1 MNTNMRGVLLMGL
14 GRHEIKNLFAPCG
27 TVVDVEIIKHKGGKN
42 RNFAFVTMAS
52 PEEAQAAVNQFDTQ
66 EVSGRIIRVE
76 FAKKFKK
83 PRPQRS
89 ASAPARETQHKLYV
103 SNLSWKVRST
113 HLREFF
119 SANFNPVSSKV
130 VFESN
135 EGRSAGYG
143 FVSFA
148 TKEEAEAAISSLDG
162 KEPLGSV
169 TLLAFWVTCPLTFS
183 ARTLLDS
190 ANRDA
195 GLINDFIAP
204 PTGVDGATTSFEIR
218 LTAPSKSDTKQSTIR
233 SKTINLISLHKF
245 VSIES
250 NTMKNLVIVTV
261 EVKQFAAIAVIGEA
275 SSSKRQ
281 WSRCSRLRRR
291 VAVAAMAWLCA
302 VASVQRWLGFAR
314 LHRCSDGLALRG
326 CIGDCWKLL
335 CEVASPI
342 CWLLLH
348 AIAV

>member
-1 MNTNMRGVLLMGL
+1 MAALEAAATSIFLTNYPFSFSCLFPKLPHCIKLLHYSNSTPSL
-14 GRHEIKNLFAPCG
+14 IYNFPTRNVCLQVCSTLQDTTVQTKPEQTQKQNIRRKLYVFNLPWSFSVAEIKNLFAPCG

-103 SNLSWKVRST
+103 
-113 HLREFF
+113 
-119 SANFNPVSSKV
+119 

-162 KEPLGSV
+162 KELMGRPLR
-169 TLLAFWVTCPLTFS
+169 LKFS
-183 ARTLLDS
+183 QK
-190 ANRDA
+190 
-195 GLINDFIAP
+195 ND
-204 PTGVDGATTSFEIR
+204 D
-218 LTAPSKSDTKQSTIR
+218 
-233 SKTINLISLHKF
+233 
-245 VSIES
+245 VSES
-250 NTMKNLVIVTV
+250 NKEEEDVS
-261 EVKQFAAIAVIGEA
+261 EDQSAE
-275 SSSKRQ
+275 S
-281 WSRCSRLRRR
+281 
-291 VAVAAMAWLCA
+291 
-302 VASVQRWLGFAR
+302 
-314 LHRCSDGLALRG
+314 
-326 CIGDCWKLL
+326 
-335 CEVASPI
+335 
-342 CWLLLH
+342 
-348 AIAV
+348 

>member
-1 MNTNMRGVLLMGL
+1 MAALEAAATSIFLTNYPFSFSCLFPKLPHCIKLLHSSNSTPSL
-14 GRHEIKNLFAPCG
+14 IYNFPTRNLCLQVCSTLQDTTVETKPEQTQKQNIRRKLYVFNLPWSFSVAEIKNLFAPCG

-103 SNLSWKVRST
+103 
-113 HLREFF
+113 
-119 SANFNPVSSKV
+119 

-148 TKEEAEAAISSLDG
+148 TEEEAEAAISSLDG
-162 KEPLGSV
+162 KELMGRPLR
-169 TLLAFWVTCPLTFS
+169 LKFS
-183 ARTLLDS
+183 QK
-190 ANRDA
+190 
-195 GLINDFIAP
+195 ND
-204 PTGVDGATTSFEIR
+204 D
-218 LTAPSKSDTKQSTIR
+218 
-233 SKTINLISLHKF
+233 
-245 VSIES
+245 VSES
-250 NTMKNLVIVTV
+250 NKEEEDINSAI
-261 EVKQFAAIAVIGEA
+261 KIRHAIAVIGEA

-281 WSRCSRLRRR
+281 WSRCCRLRRR

-302 VASVQRWLGFAR
+302 VASVTVGSCFAR
-314 LHRCSDGLALRG
+314 LHLQSVG
-326 CIGDCWKLL
+326 CCFTRLL
-335 CEVASPI
+335 FGVSPSPI
-342 CWLLLH
+342 SEL
-348 AIAV
+348 

>member
-1 MNTNMRGVLLMGL
+1 MAALEAAATSIFLTNYPFSFSCLFPKLPHCIKLLHSSNSTPSL
-14 GRHEIKNLFAPCG
+14 IYNFPTRNVCLQVCSTLQDTTVQTKPEQTQKQNIRRKIYVFNLPWSFSVAEIKNLFAPCG

-162 KEPLGSV
+162 KELMGRPLRLKFGQK
-169 TLLAFWVTCPLTFS
+169 
-183 ARTLLDS
+183 
-190 ANRDA
+190 
-195 GLINDFIAP
+195 ND
-204 PTGVDGATTSFEIR
+204 D
-218 LTAPSKSDTKQSTIR
+218 
-233 SKTINLISLHKF
+233 
-245 VSIES
+245 VSES
-250 NTMKNLVIVTV
+250 NKEEEDVS
-261 EVKQFAAIAVIGEA
+261 EDQSAE
-275 SSSKRQ
+275 S
-281 WSRCSRLRRR
+281 
-291 VAVAAMAWLCA
+291 
-302 VASVQRWLGFAR
+302 
-314 LHRCSDGLALRG
+314 
-326 CIGDCWKLL
+326 
-335 CEVASPI
+335 
-342 CWLLLH
+342 
-348 AIAV
+348 